1 MALPKGLMVQP
12 VDFYVRVVIMSSFYQ
27 EPCLDP
33 RLGVATHG
41 RNLRSPMSKF
51 EPLSTVQRGLS
62 RQLRLPQVEPVRLY
76 RQIANLISEHIDR
89 GLFPVGSLLP
99 AERDL
104 AQQLGVSRTS
114 VREALIALEVS
125 GKVSIRVGHGVQ
137 ILQATPRS
145 DRIGARADLGEADIG
160 PIQLMQARRHVEAK
174 TAELAALNRD
184 ESNLEKLEQALEIQ
198 AKART
203 VAAPEYRNGDRD
215 FHVEIARA
223 SGNAAYT
230 LIIAHLWDYV
240 CKPTFDKFEE
250 LLMGPERLQMT
261 AAEHRSVFEAIAARD
276 GGAARRAMRR
286 HLDAVLHAFSR
297 GLDED

>member
-1 MALPKGLMVQP
+1 
-12 VDFYVRVVIMSSFYQ
+12 MSSSETFAAQ
-27 EPCLDP
+27 GKL
-33 RLGVATHG
+33 T
-41 RNLRSPMSKF
+41 
-51 EPLSTVQRGLS
+51 

-76 RQIANLISEHIDR
+76 RQIASLISEHIDR

-145 DRIGARADLGEADIG
+145 DRVGARADVGDGDIG
-160 PIQLMQARRHVEAK
+160 VIQLMQARRYVEAK
-174 TAELAALNRD
+174 TAELAALNRNKA
-184 ESNLEKLEQALEIQ
+184 NLERLEQALDVQ
-198 AKART
+198 ARART
-203 VAAPEYRNGDRD
+203 VDAPEYRNGDRD

-230 LIIAHLWDYV
+230 MIIADLWDYV

-261 AAEHRSVFEAIAARD
+261 AAEHRRILEAIAAGD
-276 GGAARRAMRR
+276 SVAARRAMRS